1 MITKQQQHT
10 TQKNKK
16 KETKALATT
25 MLGNGVIGILFETCN
40 KWEKRTPLTP
50 SHYARLLHSGGED
63 TTTGV
68 ARIIVQPSTKRIY
81 HRNWR
86 EKKKEIDI
94 FNKERDNED
103 AINSISI

>member
-1 MITKQQQHT
+1 
-10 TQKNKK
+10 
-16 KETKALATT
+16 

-68 ARIIVQPSTKRIY
+68 ARIIVQPSTKHIY
-81 HRNWR
+81 HKNWR
-86 EKKKEIDI
+86 EKKKRETEI

-103 AINSISI
+103 VIN

>member
-1 MITKQQQHT
+1 
-10 TQKNKK
+10 
-16 KETKALATT
+16 
-25 MLGNGVIGILFETCN
+25 MLGNGVIGILSETCN
-40 KWEKRTPLTP
+40 KWERTPLTP
-50 SHYARLLHSGGED
+50 SYCARLLHSGEGD

-86 EKKKEIDI
+86 GKKKKEIEI

>member
-1 MITKQQQHT
+1 
-10 TQKNKK
+10 
-16 KETKALATT
+16 

-68 ARIIVQPSTKRIY
+68 ARIIVQPSTKHIY
-81 HRNWR
+81 HKNWR
-86 EKKKEIDI
+86 EKKKGRQKYLIRREITRMLLI
-94 FNKERDNED
+94 K
-103 AINSISI
+103 